1 MGGERGI
8 RTRRGVGRVHG
19 GIGREREGGCSGLL
33 EADEV
38 SF

>member
-1 MGGERGI
+1 MGGEQEI
-8 RTRRGVGRVHG
+8 RTRRGLGRMHG
-19 GIGREREGGCSGLL
+19 GIGREGEGGGSGLL